1 MGTPKISTFIIALIW
16 ISFFATVF
24 GVFLAN
30 LTANY
35 DAGATFS
42 ESNITVFNKLEDLN
56 DEAQNYQAQ
65 TDIEERD
72 LIDIIGGYFSSA
84 YKVLKTT
91 TGSFD
96 IFFEMTN
103 SGLDELDLGVT
114 GSALRTA
121 ILTSVIIFLFL
132 GVLVSAIVKKD
143 I

>member
-65 TDIEERD
+65 TDIEEKD